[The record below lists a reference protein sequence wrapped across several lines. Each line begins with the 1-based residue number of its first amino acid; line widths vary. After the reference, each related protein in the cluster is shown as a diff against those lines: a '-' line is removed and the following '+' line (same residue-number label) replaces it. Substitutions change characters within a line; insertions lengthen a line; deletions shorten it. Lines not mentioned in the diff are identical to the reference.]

1 MTSLSKSQRLAIA
14 KAFES
19 HGISIKKEELT
30 SLFDFVEHAIEG
42 HRSSESFFDEAAKKK
57 MLEVSRAQV
66 YREIEHL
73 RGSLE
78 RLSLSSAYIL
88 RITCARE
95 PELNSMLNNIAK
107 EIEKDLPLTMVLVV
121 MRAIQ
126 NACESILSG
135 REKYDPAWV
144 ASNGRPQDRRKHALV
159 RKLAMAFERWTG
171 RKATVT
177 ESGPFDDFLSAC
189 LTACNLNGVGT
200 NRKLIRAALHNQTG
214 HVKSLN
220 LAKFSDVS
228 GHS

>member
-88 RITCARE
+88 HIASARE
-95 PELNSMLNNIAK
+95 TELVSILNNIAK
-107 EIEKDLPLTMVLVV
+107 DEKELPFTMVCVV
-121 MRAIQ
+121 MRAIRD
-126 NACESILSG
+126 ACGSILSR
-135 REKYDPAWV
+135 REEYAPAFV
-144 ASNGRPQDRRKHALV
+144 ASNGRPQEQRKHALV
-159 RKLAMAFERWTG
+159 KELAMAFERWTG
-171 RKATVT
+171 RKATYT

-189 LTACNLNGVGT
+189 LQACNLKEGVET
-200 NRKLIRAALHNQTG
+200 NRKLIRAALYNPNG
-214 HVKSLN
+214 HAPKPR
-220 LAKFSDVS
+220 KTK
-228 GHS
+228 